1 MPGMTTPQAHKL
13 KSLEALIAE
22 ICGLRPR
29 LAELIPEFR
38 RSIELVEKAQDPRL
52 DRKSGTYWRLV
63 AFVDSLIRLRLFLEH
78 NFNYVETIG
87 VLAVARYL
95 FELTVWIKVLQM
107 DSRYGLVYY
116 RELLK
121 KQLDFYTEFR
131 NNAVREISFLRETGA
146 QEQRLIQKRL
156 AETMGMPDTEARN
169 QALRRLSNEV
179 TQEIDRAA
187 SRRFSLYAEQAQ
199 TNGYD
204 FQAHLIETKVL
215 PEYSKAIAG
224 LEQKLADFERDTP
237 PDIRSLVPKRWNWK
251 DQAERV
257 DMKDEYDF
265 IYAYA
270 SRLLHATPASLTTN
284 QKNLEPDEM
293 RAFLKYI
300 QVRLLDVIEMAEGL
314 LAADSS
320 VSH

>member
-1 MPGMTTPQAHKL
+1 MATSQPEKL
-13 KSLEALIAE
+13 KSLELLITD
-22 ICGLRPR
+22 ICGCAPR

-38 RSIELVEKAQDPRL
+38 QRIELAEKAQDPRL
-52 DRKSGTYWRLV
+52 EQKSATYGRLV
-63 AFVDSLIRLRLFLEH
+63 AFVDSLVRLRLFLEH

-95 FELTVWIKVLQM
+95 FELTVWLKLLQM
-107 DSRYGLVYY
+107 ASRYGLVYY
-116 RELLK
+116 HELLK
-121 KQLDFYTEFR
+121 NQADFYIELR
-131 NNAVREISFLRETGA
+131 NNAVREISFLRHIGA
-146 QEQRLIQKRL
+146 REQSLIQSRL
-156 AETMGMPDTEARN
+156 SEAMGIPNEEARK
-169 QALRRLSNEV
+169 QALRRLSNDI

-187 SRRFSLYAEQAQ
+187 SRTFSLYAEQAQ

-204 FQAHLIETKVL
+204 FQAYLVETKVL
-215 PEYSKAIAG
+215 PDITKAIAD
-224 LEQKLADFERDTP
+224 LTQKLSTIEMLARRVCDF
-237 PDIRSLVPKRWNWK
+237 LPKRWVWK
-251 DQAERV
+251 DQAARV

-300 QVRLLDVIEMAEGL
+300 RVRLLDVIEMAEGL
-314 LAADSS
+314 LATDST
-320 VSH
+320 VIH